1 MRIDYAKRARAL
13 VGTRF
18 RPQGR
23 EPEFGLDCVGLIL
36 CVFDLP
42 ADSVRRDYRLRGDH
56 KRELLSGLARA
67 FRRIA
72 PRMCR
77 PSDVLMLQVA
87 PDQLHLAIAS
97 DAGFIHADAR
107 LGRVVENSG
116 KLPWPVVAA
125 FRKRKSS

>member
-23 EPEFGLDCVGLIL
+23 EPRFGLDCVGLIL

-42 ADSVRRDYRLRGDH
+42 AHSVRRDYRLRGDH
-56 KRELLSGLARA
+56 RRELLSKLVHP

-72 PRMCR
+72 PSKCR
-77 PSDVLMLQVA
+77 SGDVLLLRVA
-87 PDQLHLAIAS
+87 SDQMHLGIAS
-97 DAGFIHADAR
+97 DAGLIHADAR
-107 LGRVVENSG
+107 LGRVVETPGESG
-116 KLPWPVVAA
+116 WPVVAA
-125 FRKRKSS
+125 FRKRKSG